1 MSDPRTDLPSPNSPN
16 FALRVRET
24 LMTYLGR
31 QGNVLDRGVTFR
43 DLINSGIASLP
54 FNFINRPGVSPPLL
68 PGPALED
75 KVDLTPPPTPT
86 GFRAT
91 GAITHIL
98 VEHDEPTFPMGGG
111 YLHTRVYGVQVNPGD
126 PLPTFSDA
134 VELHQFSG
142 VIGAVPSN
150 PATTWRLWIKWES
163 KDGVLSASPAGGT
176 NGLEVRTGEDV
187 ALLIEA
193 LTGNNPPQPFIFV
206 PAPTVVN
213 GVNVPPGTYIKDGLI
228 QNGTITNAKIA
239 NAAIDSLK
247 VADAAIATA
256 KIADGAITT
265 AKIQNAAITSAKI
278 QDAAITTAKIQD
290 LSVDRFKL
298 AAQAV
303 SVHANASGT
312 DFCSAA
318 VTIPPGVTGTIFAI
332 AVTTGRSYTSSGGLS
347 NISATLNLSLD
358 GVTRTTYVPY
368 NWSTAVHQS
377 GGDGPTTTIFSSA
390 TVAISKQ
397 VSSGTYT
404 VSGYMGG
411 FPPGMEVNLA
421 VFASWR

>member
-16 FALRVRET
+16 FAQRVRET

-86 GFRAT
+86 GFGAT

-111 YLHTRVYGVQVNPGD
+111 YLRTRVYGVQVNQGD

-163 KDGVLSASPAGGT
+163 KAGVLSVSPAGGT

-265 AKIQNAAITSAKI
+265 AKIQDAAITSAKI
-278 QDAAITTAKIQD
+278 QDAAITSAKIGYGEIKTANIADAAITSAKIQ
-290 LSVDRFKL
+290 SVDAGKINATSL
-298 AAQAV
+298 SAISSNLGTVTAGSISGV
-303 SVHANASGT
+303 SMNISGKFIVDQSGDTTIRSATSGARMEITNRAIKVFDASGVKRVQLG
-312 DFCSAA
+312 DL
-318 VTIPPGVTGTIFAI
+318 TI
-332 AVTTGRSYTSSGGLS
+332 
-347 NISATLNLSLD
+347 
-358 GVTRTTYVPY
+358 
-368 NWSTAVHQS
+368 
-377 GGDGPTTTIFSSA
+377 
-390 TVAISKQ
+390 
-397 VSSGTYT
+397 
-404 VSGYMGG
+404 
-411 FPPGMEVNLA
+411 
-421 VFASWR
+421 